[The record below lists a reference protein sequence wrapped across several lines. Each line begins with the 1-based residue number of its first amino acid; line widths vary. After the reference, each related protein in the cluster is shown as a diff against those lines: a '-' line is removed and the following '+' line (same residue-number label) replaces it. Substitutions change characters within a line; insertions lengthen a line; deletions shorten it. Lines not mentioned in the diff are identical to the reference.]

1 MQRRKHHAKTGDL
14 VVLVAMLCAAYAVVV
29 WSVVTDG
36 AWILSVMERI

>member
-1 MQRRKHHAKTGDL
+1 MQRRKHYPPPGRYATLAGL
-14 VVLVAMLCAAYAVVV
+14 LCAAYAVVA

>member
-1 MQRRKHHAKTGDL
+1 MQRRKHHAKPGDL
-14 VVLVAMLCAAYAVVV
+14 VVLAVMLCAAYAVVA

>member
-1 MQRRKHHAKTGDL
+1 MHRRKHHTKPGDQVAL
-14 VVLVAMLCAAYAVVV
+14 AVLLCAAYAVVA